1 MKSFAEQVLQND
13 ENFLVELVSWQ
24 GKPAIKKTANTTA
37 SKTRADRLQN
47 DVLGMEFFAGL
58 MHENPKLDL
67 HIPEVYESTPNFYI
81 REYIDSPQLLS
92 ESATLEQAKDK
103 LDKLARLLADIDRI
117 EPTRHIGYVGS
128 SNYKNLEQ
136 SIPRWADENLQD
148 RIITEADNK
157 RAKEIAAGLGQYIQP
172 RIAHGDVSAYKHT
185 YVANDGKIA
194 LIDFENFTSAAARY
208 FDVAWTYTRL
218 YSFAKTTEISRYFLT
233 GFINKSEPAGHKGE
247 QLFAVILQRT
257 LGMQKDADKDLQTR
271 GVDYR
276 ARAHELLDLVL
287 QNKLELLHD

>member
-1 MKSFAEQVLQND
+1 MKSFAERVLQND
-13 ENFLVELVSWQ
+13 ENFLVELVDWH
-24 GKPAIKKTANTTA
+24 GRPAIRKTAKVTA
-37 SKTRADRLQN
+37 AKTRADRLEN
-47 DVLGMEFFAGL
+47 DVLGMRFFAELTDKNPNLG
-58 MHENPKLDL
+58 MHTL
-67 HIPEVYESTPNFYI
+67 EVYESTPSFYI

-92 ESATLEQAKDK
+92 ESETLEEAKDK
-103 LDKLARLLADIDRI
+103 LDKLAGLLANIDRI
-117 EPTRHIGYVGS
+117 KPSKHIGYIGS

-148 RIITEADNK
+148 KLITEAQNK
-157 RAKEIAAGLGQYIQP
+157 RATQISAGLGKYIQP

-185 YVANDGKIA
+185 YIADDGKIA

-218 YSFAKTTEISRYFLT
+218 YSFAKTTEIPRYFLT
-233 GFINKSEPAGHKGE
+233 GFINKSEPAGHKEE

-257 LGMQKDADKDLQTR
+257 LGMQKDADKDLDTK

-276 ARAHELLDLVL
+276 ARAHELLGIIL
-287 QNKLELLHD
+287 QNDLGLLHD